1 MFRLM
6 GTIYKDTH
14 VVKSTVICDET
25 DMNRT
30 KKVFHCLDAICY
42 EFDLEK
48 PLWLDVNIKDFQK
61 HAKARFNQD
70 NFIEVLDFDYLEIQV
85 MKRDEKNSP
94 PGSSR
99 AGLSFLTVFSV
110 TLLFCPRI
118 PVFQG
123 VRTCSSCS
131 SQHPAD

>member
-1 MFRLM
+1 MERNIIMFRLM

-14 VVKSTVICDET
+14 MIKNTVICDET
-25 DMNRT
+25 DTNRT

-70 NFIEVLDFDYLEIQV
+70 NFIEVLDFDFLEIQV
-85 MKRDEKNSP
+85 IEE
-94 PGSSR
+94 G
-99 AGLSFLTVFSV
+99 
-110 TLLFCPRI
+110 
-118 PVFQG
+118 
-123 VRTCSSCS
+123 
-131 SQHPAD
+131 

>member
-14 VVKSTVICDET
+14 IVKSTVICDET

-85 MKRDEKNSP
+85 IEE
-94 PGSSR
+94 G
-99 AGLSFLTVFSV
+99 
-110 TLLFCPRI
+110 
-118 PVFQG
+118 
-123 VRTCSSCS
+123 
-131 SQHPAD
+131 

>member
-1 MFRLM
+1 MFQLM

-48 PLWLDVNIKDFQK
+48 PLWLDVN
-61 HAKARFNQD
+61 AKARFNQD

-85 MKRDEKNSP
+85 IEE
-94 PGSSR
+94 G
-99 AGLSFLTVFSV
+99 
-110 TLLFCPRI
+110 
-118 PVFQG
+118 
-123 VRTCSSCS
+123 
-131 SQHPAD
+131 